1 MSKQNSGTIDFKIIC
16 NAKTQCDSIALYAQ
30 CVGIDLLNN
39 KTDKQEAIK
48 SLKNLV
54 KKAQTLIKD
63 IESI

>member
-1 MSKQNSGTIDFKIIC
+1 MPKQNSGAIDFKIIC

-39 KTDKQEAIK
+39 KIDKQKAIK
-48 SLKNLV
+48 SLENLI
-54 KKAQTLIKD
+54 KKTQTLIKD